1 MTKYEIKFFEFIRK
15 HIVLLLFASITVFAL
30 VLRLNGMPFA
40 SDDYRRYLLSW
51 WYVISS
57 KGIEGLTEQVGNYN
71 IPYQM
76 LIFILSRFQIDPLVA
91 YKIVSIGVD
100 FLLAVSAALL
110 VKQHRGE
117 KFFSISPVL
126 TYSVVLCSLTVI
138 FNSAFWAQCDCIYV
152 SFILLSIYFLMEE
165 KNIPAFIFLGLAFT
179 FKLQAVFILPVFLFY
194 YATTRKCSILHFL
207 IVPVTDIILC
217 LPAVFMG
224 RPFMDIFKIY
234 AGQVDEVK
242 QLQLNIPNMYAF
254 FIDGS
259 TRASYENLSKFTII
273 FTFVILLG
281 GLALLF
287 YKKADLTKW
296 DNFLMT
302 AIWTSFTCVMF
313 LSSMHERYAYLLD
326 ILVIVYAIAM
336 RRHYVVALLCNLI
349 SLRGY
354 GYYLFDN
361 YEAISIGYTAIVYVG
376 LYFYVTYLFIKEVV
390 MSQPASNPVAEKLS
404 RHKEKKKKTS

>member
-1 MTKYEIKFFEFIRK
+1 MTKYEQKFFDFIRK
-15 HIVLLLFASITVFAL
+15 HIVVLLFVAITVLALLL
-30 VLRLNGMPFA
+30 RLKGMNFA
-40 SDDYRRYLLSW
+40 SDDYRRYLLNW
-51 WYVISS
+51 WYAISS

-71 IPYQM
+71 IPFQM
-76 LIFILSRFQIDPLVA
+76 IIFIMTRLEMDPLIA
-91 YKIVSIGVD
+91 YKVISIGVD
-100 FLLAVSAALL
+100 FLLAVGAALL
-110 VKQHRGE
+110 VKQYRGE
-117 KFFSISPVL
+117 KFFAFTPVF
-126 TYSVVLCSLTVI
+126 TYCAVLCSLTVI
-138 FNSAFWAQCDCIYV
+138 FNSAFWSQCDCIYV
-152 SFILLSIYFLMEE
+152 AFILFSIYFLLKE

-179 FKLQAVFILPVFLFY
+179 FKLQSVFILPVFLFY

-207 IVPVTDIILC
+207 LVPLTDIVLC
-217 LPAVFMG
+217 LPAVFLG

-259 TRASYENLSKFTII
+259 TRASYENLSSFTVL

-287 YKKADLTKW
+287 YKKSDLTKW
-296 DNFLMT
+296 DNFMMT

-326 ILVIVYAIAM
+326 ILLIVYAIAM
-336 RRHYVVALLCNLI
+336 RRHYVVALLCNLV

-354 GYYLFDN
+354 GFYLFDN
-361 YEAISIGYTAIVYVG
+361 YEAITIGQTSLVYVG
-376 LYFYVTYLFIKEVV
+376 VYFYVTYLFIKEVAL
-390 MSQPASNPVAEKLS
+390 SQTAPAPVTKLIKE
-404 RHKEKKKKTS
+404 HKSKKKAS